1 MAKKYAI
8 CLGFGD
14 QYRGTGMARLP
25 FAYKNILDFSKKLSL
40 KGYVIFQ
47 IIPESLATKQRIKE
61 HFLEKINMLE
71 PDDWLLFYYVGH
83 GDIRFN
89 PASGNN
95 VTTYLVTSFTGF
107 DPALGHLNFFT
118 DDDYATVITAFRQK
132 APNGHLITILDCCY
146 AFGMV
151 DAFKD
156 QQQFHT
162 IIAASSF
169 DKKAFYDT
177 NSFFF
182 RALQIVWDKRLVAIA
197 SELPPK
203 MRELNDASRCQCQL
217 ARAFANFQL

>member
-25 FAYKNILDFSKKLSL
+25 FAYKNVLDFSTKLIR
-40 KGYVIFQ
+40 KGYTVFPT
-47 IIPESLATKQRIKE
+47 IPEIIATKQKIKDY
-61 HFLEKINMLE
+61 FFEKINSLQ

-83 GDIRFN
+83 GDIRYN

-95 VTTYLVTSFTGF
+95 ITTYLMTSFTGYN
-107 DPALGHLNFFT
+107 PALGYQNFFT
-118 DDDYATVITAFRQK
+118 DDDYSIIIEAFQQK
-132 APNGHLITILDCCY
+132 APQGHLITVLDCCY

-151 DAFKD
+151 DVFKN

-182 RALQIVWDKRLVAIA
+182 QALQVVWDKQLITITR
-197 SELPPK
+197 ELPQR
-203 MRELNDASRCQCQL
+203 MRALNDASRCQCQIAL
-217 ARAFANFQL
+217 SFSNQQI